1 MINLYEIIDDEEV
14 VCGRIVVDVFSD
26 WTRFPRFGFLLEFGS
41 EGSSEDISNSS
52 FAPPW
57 LANYKNKKSSI

>member
-52 FAPPW
+52 FAPP
-57 LANYKNKKSSI
+57 